1 MVRKINHSS
10 AVLLLGLRTCLI
22 RSFIPTSS
30 PSSPSTFHLPSRSWT
45 ASHCYL
51 AKYRL
56 LHFSTLTFLRAAFQL
71 QQGVTEAIIIAI
83 YACFDLGIT
92 RGNCS
97 WCTNLSV
104 CLLQQ
109 AHVTQSRFC
118 QSPGRLVL
126 GAGQTLLISIP
137 TLAGSQLVRNQTLKL
152 RPKQILMLLSSLW
165 RPFELV
171 LYTQVCLLSLDK
183 QLSGCRFTTCRLS
196 NVHAKSTTQ
205 PEAISISAGYFW
217 EPTMP
222 ARVDIGPRDC

>member
-1 MVRKINHSS
+1 MSYQILHTNLLPVFAIN
-10 AVLLLGLRTCLI
+10 
-22 RSFIPTSS
+22 FPS
-30 PSSPSTFHLPSRSWT
+30 PFQILACQSLLPSEISAT
-45 ASHCYL
+45 PFFNSHFP
-51 AKYRL
+51 KN
-56 LHFSTLTFLRAAFQL
+56 AAFQL
-71 QQGVTEAIIIAI
+71 QQGVTEAIIITI
-83 YACFDLGIT
+83 HACFDLGIT

-109 AHVTQSRFC
+109 AHVTQSPFC

-126 GAGQTLLISIP
+126 GAGQTSLISIP
-137 TLAGSQLVRNQTLKL
+137 TLAGSQLVRDQTLKL

-205 PEAISISAGYFW
+205 PEAVQISAGYFW

-222 ARVDIGPRDC
+222 ARVDMGPRDC